1 LKYKHP
7 IEGSEHK
14 NNIFSS
20 ALSQDHSMPASKI
33 YYIFEYSDDL
43 MAQRWMDALMAVDGC
58 FGSLD
63 GAPAGGIRAIRAW
76 HTAVLNLVLNLV
88 PRSAQ
93 FGYDTKFSSTKFSTA
108 L

>member
-1 LKYKHP
+1 
-7 IEGSEHK
+7 
-14 NNIFSS
+14 
-20 ALSQDHSMPASKI
+20 
-33 YYIFEYSDDL
+33 
-43 MAQRWMDALMAVDGC
+43 MAVDGC

-93 FGYDTKFSSTKFSTA
+93 FGYDSTKFSTA